1 MHCHKQIFSLISQDL
16 NELISSAES
25 ESENLLKLKT
35 LAHKLKGSLGF
46 LGERE
51 ASVLCKNLESK
62 VDELKV
68 FLESQISNIKKIRD
82 QIALKVRF

>member
-1 MHCHKQIFSLISQDL
+1 MKYDKQLFSLVSQDL

-25 ESENLLKLKT
+25 EFENLLKLKA
-35 LAHKLKGSLGF
+35 LSHKLKGSLGF

-51 ASVLCKNLESK
+51 ASLMCKNLESK
-62 VDELKV
+62 IDELKV